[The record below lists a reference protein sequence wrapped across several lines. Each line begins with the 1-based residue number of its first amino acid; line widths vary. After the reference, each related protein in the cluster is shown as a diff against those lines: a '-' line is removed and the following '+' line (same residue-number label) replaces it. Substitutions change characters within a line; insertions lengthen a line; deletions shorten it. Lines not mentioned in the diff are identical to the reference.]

1 MPILSSLGA
10 ASRRGFSKYGIAVAG
25 TTYATWNPSDKGGGV
40 VLSNANLTASIST
53 TPTDGGCVRST
64 IGKSSGKWY
73 WEITANSTQYTTVA
87 VMNGTD
93 SVASGTFPGAG
104 PGGYMYYGLSGT
116 KYNNGASTSYGTSFG
131 TTIVIGVKLDMTAGT
146 IEFLRSNVSQ
156 GVAFTGLT
164 GTMYAATGNYSI
176 SANLCTAN
184 FGATAFTYSVP
195 SGYNAGLYT

>member
-1 MPILSSLGA
+1 MPLLTTLGA
-10 ASRRGFSKYGIAVAG
+10 ASNRGFAKLRSPPPS

-40 VLSNANLTASIST
+40 VLSNGNLTASVST

-116 KYNNGASTSYGTSFG
+116 KYNNGGSTSYGASFA
-131 TTIVIGVKLDMTAGT
+131 ISDIIGVKLDMTAGT
-146 IEFLRSNVSQ
+146 IEFLKNNVSQ
-156 GVAFTGLT
+156 GVAFTGLS
-164 GTMYAATGNYSI
+164 GTMYAATGNYTI
-176 SANLCTAN
+176 NVNLCTAN